1 VNAPPEIVDAL
12 NEREPIFHND
22 PPGADRTYLEEL
34 IAEDYFEVGGSG
46 RIYSRERVIETV
58 VDRYDREEPAVEY
71 KVEDFAVRE
80 ISAQIFLATYTLSQP
95 DGHETR
101 VTRRSTIWTNAAGRW
116 QVVYHQGTVVA
127 P

>member
-1 VNAPPEIVDAL
+1 MQAPPEIVRAL

-22 PPGADRTYLEEL
+22 PPGADREYLEKL
-34 IAEDYFEVGGSG
+34 ISQDYFEVGGSG
-46 RIYSRERVIETV
+46 RIYQRDRVIDTV
-58 VDRYDREEPAVEY
+58 VDRYDREEPPVEY
-71 KVEDFAVRE
+71 EVEDFAVR
-80 ISAQIFLATYTLSQP
+80 QIAPNIYLATYTLSQP

-101 VTRRSTIWTNAAGRW
+101 VTRRSTIWTDATGEW